1 MELRSLGKSGLR
13 VSVLSMGAMTF
24 GESKT
29 FMKGVTSPD
38 DEARRVFDMSIERG
52 MNLVDTANVYGDG
65 ASETLTGQWVK
76 QKRDKVLVATKCR
89 FPLGTGEGIVPGPH
103 DQGLSRKHILAA
115 CEASLKR
122 LGTDYIDL
130 YQVHMQDGAVPIEE
144 TLRALSDLVTQ
155 GKVRYIGC
163 SNYTGYRLTES
174 VFKAKELGTHAFT
187 SVQLQWS
194 LAVRG
199 AEREVLPACR
209 AFGLGTLIWSP
220 LARGFLSGKY
230 KRNAPAPAGA
240 RLEAWKD
247 SFRALDTDYA
257 WGIVDKL
264 GAIAKEHSTTHS
276 AVALAWLLAKSETS
290 SIIVGA
296 RTVAQ
301 LEDNLKALDVKL
313 SAADV
318 AALDS
323 VSKPEW
329 GYPYEF
335 IAMREA
341 W

>member
-1 MELRSLGKSGLR
+1 MELRSLGRSGLR

-29 FMKGVTSPD
+29 FMKGVTSQD

-65 ASETLTGQWVK
+65 ASEQLTGQWVK
-76 QKRDKVLVATKCR
+76 GKRDKVLVATKCR
-89 FPLGTGEGIVPGPH
+89 FPLGTGDGIVPGPH

-144 TLRALSDLVTQ
+144 TLRALNDLVTQ

-174 VFKAKELGTHAFT
+174 VFTARDRGLSAFT

-199 AEREVLPACR
+199 AEREVIPACR

-230 KRNAPAPAGA
+230 ERNAPAPKGA
-240 RLEAWKD
+240 RLESWKD
-247 SFRALDTDYA
+247 SFKALDNDFS
-257 WGIVDKL
+257 WRIVEKL
-264 GAIAKEHSTTHS
+264 GSLAKEKGTTHS
-276 AVALAWLLAKSETS
+276 AIALAWLLAKPETS

-301 LEDNLKALDVKL
+301 LEENLKALDVTL
-313 SAADV
+313 SKDEV
-318 AALDS
+318 ASLDA

-335 IAMREA
+335 IAVREA